1 MRLMH
6 ISDLHLGKRVN
17 EYSMLDD
24 QAYILDEILRIAK
37 EEEVQ
42 GVLIAGDVYDRPV
55 PPSGAVRIL
64 DDLLDQFADRNVPVF
79 FISGNHDSRERLAFG
94 AALFEKSGV
103 YQTRK
108 REPLIMLHPPSAME
122 DTHVELELLKIPR
135 FK

>member
-55 PPSGAVRIL
+55 PPIRCGEDSGRPAGSVCG
-64 DDLLDQFADRNVPVF
+64 PEC
-79 FISGNHDSRERLAFG
+79 SG
-94 AALFEKSGV
+94 LFHK
-103 YQTRK
+103 RK
-108 REPLIMLHPPSAME
+108 P
-122 DTHVELELLKIPR
+122 
-135 FK
+135 

>member
-79 FISGNHDSRERLAFG
+79 FISGNMIPGNALLLGRRSLKK
-94 AALFEKSGV
+94 AACIWRVKSSA
-103 YQTRK
+103 K
-108 REPLIMLHPPSAME
+108 RSAGRMNMGS
-122 DTHVELELLKIPR
+122 
-135 FK
+135 

>member
-79 FISGNHDSRERLAFG
+79 FISGNHDSRG
-94 AALFEKSGV
+94 SG
-103 YQTRK
+103 RCSA
-108 REPLIMLHPPSAME
+108 EPEGEGLHG
-122 DTHVELELLKIPR
+122 
-135 FK
+135 